1 MRISDWSSDV
11 CSSDLARA
19 SLNYD
24 NSNAGNADLRP
35 QQNWRYELEANQSL
49 GKWGS
54 TKIQFVYVDAED
66 FVDVV
71 PVDGGE
77 SVGNIPSAWAAAVV
91 WSATINLDTAGLKG
105 VKIGAS
111 GDLEI
116 SRLRNP
122 FTGDKRQWS
131 GFQDRSADFSLR
143 HDIDRKST
151 RLNSS
156 H

>member
-11 CSSDLARA
+11 CSSDL
-19 SLNYD
+19 
-24 NSNAGNADLRP
+24 LRP

-91 WSATINLDTAGLKG
+91 WSATINLDPAGLKG
-105 VKIGAS
+105 EIGRAS
-111 GDLEI
+111 CRE
-116 SRLRNP
+116 RVC
-122 FTGDKRQWS
+122 QYV
-131 GFQDRSADFSLR
+131 
-143 HDIDRKST
+143 
-151 RLNSS
+151 
-156 H
+156 